1 MKKCLLPLFVAAAVS
16 CAPVKETLR
25 SGDLIFVGLPSDTQA
40 GEDSMSSAISE
51 STGDGALNL
60 IHVAI
65 AEVADDGVWIIDA
78 TLRHGVDRHPLD
90 TFLTDF
96 TRHDGTYPAFLVK
109 RLKDPGRAAE
119 CIQKAK
125 AFLGEPYDSVF
136 LADNGAHYCSEL
148 VRDSYRSADGGY
160 LFEQQPMNWKNDQG
174 EIPAYWERLFAGM
187 GMAVPQGEPGTNPQE
202 MARSALLRDVDV
214 VLTDYR

>member
-40 GEDSMSSAISE
+40 GEDSMSSAI
-51 STGDGALNL
+51 
-60 IHVAI
+60 

-96 TRHDGTYPAFLVK
+96 TRHDGSYPAFLVK